1 MCFTRRVYFW
11 GIIKILPLSPQPP
24 FPPGKGETLGYFM
37 QGASPLASP
46 GLKPGRRWLFSAVS
60 VLLCPYPPYPLPGGK
75 GETLGYFMQ
84 GASPLASPGRS
95 RGGTGS
101 TGAGGAMRY
110 EPGGAGYGRK
120 TGHPAGAY
128 VFYSPGLFLVYHKDF
143 APIPPAPLPGGKG
156 EIFGFLMQ
164 GASPL
169 ASPGRSPGGA
179 GFFLPC
185 QCFFA
190 PIPPTPFPAGRG
202 RLYTLFRR
210 GLTPPAPLRNKPAR
224 RWLRAGNKVPSGAWG
239 AMGERRGGRRRPAEA
254 WVGRWGRRT
263 GKGCPAGHY
272 FLFYTRFRYKVLE
285 RRGYG
290 GGKLLSRSFPPPE
303 HPGTP
308 KHPIAARDTEGGQRY
323 RRG

>member
-1 MCFTRRVYFW
+1 
-11 GIIKILPLSPQPP
+11 
-24 FPPGKGETLGYFM
+24 
-37 QGASPLASP
+37 
-46 GLKPGRRWLFSAVS
+46 
-60 VLLCPYPPYPLPGGK
+60 
-75 GETLGYFMQ
+75 MQ

-95 RGGTGS
+95 WGGTGS

-110 EPGGAGYGRK
+110 EPGRRWLRAGNRASG
-120 TGHPAGAY
+120 G
-128 VFYSPGLFLVYHKDF
+128 GLPSL
-143 APIPPAPLPGGKG
+143 PPTDLAVCLPSCPYPPCPLPGGKG
-156 EIFGFLMQ
+156 ETFSFLMQ

-169 ASPGRSPGGA
+169 ASPGRSRGGA

-224 RWLRAGNKVPSGAWG
+224 RWLRTGNRVPGGAWG
-239 AMGERRGGRRRPAEA
+239 AMGERREGRRH
-254 WVGRWGRRT
+254 
-263 GKGCPAGHY
+263 PAGGWAMGGGGQGRGVRRGILSC
-272 FLFYTRFRYKVLE
+272 FMPDSSIKVLE
-285 RRGYG
+285 RRGHG
-290 GGKLLSRSFPPPE
+290 GGKLLSRSFPPPK

-308 KHPIAARDTEGGQRY
+308 KHPIAARDTEGGQRC